1 VARLWNAGRLAPRGG
16 VQALSGFGAPE
27 GGSASLVL
35 GLAVVLISCIPTW
48 ALLLWAAASS
58 LSWRWRAEMSRK
70 RFLMPVAGFAAVI
83 GGGYGLSWVMHRL
96 FGRSR
101 PTEQDVVSWVWIVQQ
116 FLAVITFIVVA
127 SARTS
132 SGAGTASGAH
142 RKRRRGRAVVLAW
155 TALAVV
161 FALLRAGPFGD
172 SAPPGDWLALAVS
185 SGVLVTLMVLLIIA
199 IVELRRD
206 ATGSGPPATRNA

>member
-1 VARLWNAGRLAPRGG
+1 M
-16 VQALSGFGAPE
+16 SGFGAPE

-35 GLAVVLISCIPTW
+35 GLAVVLISCIPIW

-58 LSWRWRAEMSRK
+58 VPWRWKAEMSWK
-70 RFLMPVAGFAAVI
+70 RFLGPVAVFAAVI
-83 GGGYGLSWVMHRL
+83 GGGYGWSWVMHRL

-101 PTEQDVVSWVWIVQQ
+101 PTEQDVVYWVWIVQQ
-116 FLAVITFIVVA
+116 FLAVITLIVVA
-127 SARTS
+127 SARAS

-155 TALAVV
+155 SALAVV
-161 FALLRAGPFGD
+161 LAALRAWPFGGE

-185 SGVLVTLMVLLIIA
+185 SGVLVTLMVLLFIA

-206 ATGSGPPATRNA
+206 VTGSGPPATRNA